1 MTIDSKQETPLDL
14 KPHRGADIQALF
26 ITATVSYGIT
36 LITPL
41 FPALIISCIV
51 LILLSRLRNRLHQ
64 PLLWWSGIGLC
75 SGSFLGTASSMVNN
89 VQQHGATPANTA
101 LERLLFLVVLGI
113 TGFFSG
119 TRVGINPDAVEGRSV
134 GDLLRSLSGTFTG
147 VFGVLVAITFV
158 MGGLEEAR
166 TLSSRLTTSLTIIIL
181 GLLGPAWISHQLR
194 KYQRTHSLSGH
205 HEPKKW

>member
-51 LILLSRLRNRLHQ
+51 LILLSRLRNRLNQ

-113 TGFFSG
+113 TGFFQALGSASILMPLKDDPSE
-119 TRVGINPDAVEGRSV
+119 TYSAHSAEHLQAFSV
-134 GDLLRSLSGTFTG
+134 SWLLSP
-147 VFGVLVAITFV
+147 
-158 MGGLEEAR
+158 
-166 TLSSRLTTSLTIIIL
+166 SSW
-181 GLLGPAWISHQLR
+181 AA
-194 KYQRTHSLSGH
+194 
-205 HEPKKW
+205 